1 MTEMMLK
8 TKKTGMH
15 LMGLILNNSK
25 RMKAISTKMLTQKK
39 QKKRWAKMNPQI
51 ELTAKMM
58 KIIHKEPPKS
68 EKTELLP
75 SVSTHSLKFLT
86 KLNCLSVSELI

>member
-1 MTEMMLK
+1 MMGPMEMTEMMLK

-51 ELTAKMM
+51 E
-58 KIIHKEPPKS
+58 
-68 EKTELLP
+68 
-75 SVSTHSLKFLT
+75 
-86 KLNCLSVSELI
+86 

>member
-1 MTEMMLK
+1 MGPMEMTEMMLK

-25 RMKAISTKMLTQKK
+25 RMRAISTKMLTQKK

-51 ELTAKMM
+51 E
-58 KIIHKEPPKS
+58 
-68 EKTELLP
+68 
-75 SVSTHSLKFLT
+75 
-86 KLNCLSVSELI
+86 